1 MWLQMC
7 DYTHVERDKVD
18 GQIDDEE
25 ADGRAS
31 SLDSH
36 PAQLHSPLPS
46 PSSFSVSLRD
56 FPTSFCLHAVSNS
69 PRMSCTLRFLDL
81 SVII

>member
-36 PAQLHSPLPS
+36 PAQLHPPFLLQAPS
-46 PSSFSVSLRD
+46 Q
-56 FPTSFCLHAVSNS
+56 CL
-69 PRMSCTLRFLDL
+69 
-81 SVII
+81 

>member
-18 GQIDDEE
+18 GRIDDEE

-36 PAQLHSPLPS
+36 PAQLHPPFLLQAPS
-46 PSSFSVSLRD
+46 QCLSGISRHLFVSMLLATR
-56 FPTSFCLHAVSNS
+56 LE
-69 PRMSCTLRFLDL
+69 
-81 SVII
+81 